1 MGQNSP
7 FRGGLG
13 PCGSKC
19 PISQKKKA
27 EVVET
32 AVASLNIPFRGGI
45 GAVWVRTAGGGRFK
59 VGLGLCGSKRRAVA
73 VLRGDWG
80 RMGQNGGR
88 RAVSRWGWGCVGQN
102 GGRRAISRWN
112 GA

>member
-19 PISQKKKA
+19 PISQQKKVG
-27 EVVET
+27 VVET

-45 GAVWVRTAGGGRFK
+45 GAVWVRTAGGGHFE
-59 VGLGLCGSKRRAVA
+59 VGLGLCGSKRWAEGRFEVEWGP
-73 VLRGDWG
+73 VIETGRFVPKWGPCSRNSPFRGG
-80 RMGQNGGR
+80 
-88 RAVSRWGWGCVGQN
+88 
-102 GGRRAISRWN
+102 
-112 GA
+112 